1 MSSLLLIFAVVA
13 FLIAVNGLYVAA
25 EFSAVSARRPRLA
38 QLADAGDGNARA
50 ILDTISD
57 PRKLD
62 VYIAA
67 CQVGITVSSL
77 MLGFYAQSQI
87 VSRAAPFFDNF
98 SAGVRTV
105 VQPVASVSILLGLTI
120 LQVIL
125 GELIPK
131 NIGIQFPERLV
142 LWTAAPMQWSLA
154 FFRPLIWLLN
164 GSGRLLLRLFRV
176 RAVAEHA
183 HVHSPEEIVLM
194 VEESSAGGV
203 LDREERRLLV
213 NTLQLRK
220 QTVRKIMVPRSQ
232 MLAAEV
238 EMPAE
243 ELFRLLAGSVYS
255 RLPLYEGSV
264 DKIVGLVHLKDL
276 LQLRYWQRHP
286 AAAGDQPQNVRQV
299 MHPVLFVPDSI
310 PIEEVIAQMQ
320 AMRQNVAIV
329 VDEYGGTAGLVTFE
343 DLMEEIIGDFQDEF
357 DPENPAL
364 RLIGKNQLVARGD
377 VQLEDLSQLL
387 GIHFASPDVDT
398 IGGLV
403 TMTLGK
409 IPTVGEKAEFGG
421 IRVRVE
427 KMDGHRVA
435 EVLVQLTPEQFAQ
448 LKEMTHE

>member
-25 EFSAVSARRPRLA
+25 EFSAVSTRRPRLA
-38 QLADAGDGNARA
+38 QLADAGDSNARA

-57 PRKLD
+57 PHKLD

-77 MLGFYAQSQI
+77 ALGFYAQSQI
-87 VSRAAPFFDNF
+87 VGWAAPLFDQVP
-98 SAGVRTV
+98 AAVRTV
-105 VQPVASVSILLGLTI
+105 VQPAASVAILLGLTV

-142 LWTAAPMQWSLA
+142 LWTAAPMRWSLA
-154 FFRPLIWLLN
+154 LFRPLIWLLN
-164 GSGRLLLRLFRV
+164 GSGRLLLRLLGL

-183 HVHSPEEIVLM
+183 HVHSPDEIVLL

-232 MLAAEV
+232 MLAADVDLPV
-238 EMPAE
+238 EE
-243 ELFRLLAGSVYS
+243 IFRLLAGSAYS

-286 AAAGDQPQNVRQV
+286 AAAGDRPQTVRQV

-320 AMRQNVAIV
+320 AMRQNIAIV

-364 RLIGKNQLVARGD
+364 RMVGRNQLLARGD

-387 GIHFASPDVDT
+387 GIHFTSPEVDT

-403 TMTLGK
+403 TLALGK
-409 IPTVGEKAEFGG
+409 IPTVGERAECNGVR
-421 IRVRVE
+421 IRVE

-435 EVLVQLTPEQFAQ
+435 EVLIQLTPEQFAQ

>member
-38 QLADAGDGNARA
+38 QLADAGNSSARA
-50 ILDTISD
+50 MLDVVSD
-57 PRKLD
+57 PHKLD
-62 VYIAA
+62 VFIAA
-67 CQVGITVSSL
+67 CQVGITISSL
-77 MLGFYAQSQI
+77 LLGFYAQNQI
-87 VSRAAPFFDNF
+87 VGWAAPFFDQF
-98 SAGVRTV
+98 PAGVRTV
-105 VQPVASVSILLGLTI
+105 VQPALAVGILLGLTI
-120 LQVIL
+120 LQVML

-164 GSGRLLLRLFRV
+164 GSGRLVLRLFGL
-176 RAVAEHA
+176 RAVAQHA
-183 HVHSPEEIVLM
+183 HVHSPEEIVLL

-220 QTVRKIMVPRSQ
+220 QTVRKVMVPRSQ

-238 EMPAE
+238 DLPLE
-243 ELFRLLAGSVYS
+243 EVFRLLAGSAYS
-255 RLPLYEGSV
+255 RLPLYKGSV
-264 DKIVGLVHLKDL
+264 DNIVGLVHLKDL

-286 AAAGDQPQNVRQV
+286 EAAAKRPQELRQV

-310 PIEEVIAQMQ
+310 PIEDVIAQMQ
-320 AMRQNVAIV
+320 TMHQNIAIV

-343 DLMEEIIGDFQDEF
+343 DLMEEIIGEFQDEF

-377 VQLEDLSQLL
+377 VHLDDLSHLL
-387 GIHFASPDVDT
+387 GVHFMSPGVDT

-403 TMTLGK
+403 TMELGK
-409 IPTVGEKAEFGG
+409 IPTVGEKAECSGLH
-421 IRVRVE
+421 VRVE

-435 EVLVQLTPEQFAQ
+435 EVHIQLTPEQFAR

>member
-1 MSSLLLIFAVVA
+1 MSSLLLIFAVIA

-38 QLADAGDGNARA
+38 QLADAGNSSARI

-57 PRKLD
+57 PHKLD

-67 CQVGITVSSL
+67 CQVGITLSSL
-77 MLGFYAQSQI
+77 LLGFYAQNQI
-87 VSRAAPFFDNF
+87 IGWAAPFFDLF
-98 SAGVRTV
+98 PAGVRTV
-105 VQPVASVSILLGLTI
+105 VQPAVSVSILLGLTI

-142 LWTAAPMQWSLA
+142 LWTAAPMRWSLA
-154 FFRPLIWLLN
+154 FFRPLIWLFN
-164 GSGRLLLRLFRV
+164 GSGRLILRLFGV

-183 HVHSPEEIVLM
+183 HVHSPEEIVLL

-220 QTVRKIMVPRSQ
+220 QTVRKVMVPRSQ

-238 EMPAE
+238 DMPVE
-243 ELFRLLAGSVYS
+243 DLFRLLAGSVYS
-255 RLPLYEGSV
+255 RLPLYEDSV

-286 AAAGDQPQNVRQV
+286 AAAAGQPQEVRQV
-299 MHPVLFVPDSI
+299 MHPALFVPDSI

-320 AMRQNVAIV
+320 ATHQNIAIV

-357 DPENPAL
+357 DPENPVL

-377 VQLEDLSQLL
+377 VQLEDLSHLL
-387 GIHFASPDVDT
+387 GIHFVAPEVDT

-403 TMTLGK
+403 TKALGK
-409 IPTVGEKAEFGG
+409 IPTVGEKVEVHGVR
-421 IRVRVE
+421 IRVE

-435 EVLVQLTPEQFAQ
+435 EVHLQLTPEQFVQ